1 MIIRLDWNLR
11 HLIEERMS
19 ELKQSFNNDAC
30 SFTTQ
35 MKKSEAIMRE
45 SNRINEL
52 AEETLCNVLLAINQ
66 RDFLHAWYPDSENHK
81 GTYVVGQH
89 PTQARNAEI
98 AVQKRLEEFEE
109 KPKERRK

>member
-1 MIIRLDWNLR
+1 
-11 HLIEERMS
+11 LIEERMS

-30 SFTTQ
+30 SLTNQ
-35 MKKSEAIMRE
+35 MKKNEAIMRE

-52 AEETLCNVLLAINQ
+52 AEETMCNVLLAINQ

-89 PTQARNAEI
+89 PTQLRNTEI
-98 AVQKRLEEFEE
+98 EQKKRLETFEE
-109 KPKERRK
+109 KPKARRR